1 MGQTIPLPQPNLDPA
16 TVTVHDGVVYI
27 TELEDADTELVA
39 LVADA
44 PDAAQ
49 AVRQCL
55 RLGAR
60 AANAVQVSVDTDMVE
75 RCFDDM
81 TTRFDAR
88 VAAAVNSIGEI
99 TEGLLDAEDGALTG
113 TLDGHRTALEEL
125 LGATFDPNSKK
136 SVLTLF
142 ETVMRESA
150 EAQQASVRRLVSLD
164 GEDSPLGRL
173 KRELAREV
181 KDQLVEVKGDL
192 KEISE
197 KIAVTSA
204 VAPVIELTTGKGFT
218 FEDLVDVHLS
228 QIAALHGDVTE
239 QTGHQLGSAASKK
252 GDEVVTINRDDMSG
266 GDGRAVFEAKNRK
279 LGIRDTLKELD
290 AAMLNRDAQAGIAVF
305 SRQELAPTS
314 VPFHYSE
321 NKAIVVLDV
330 DDPDPSILRLAYMWA
345 RWVVRRTVA
354 TAAVDDSLDLERITR
369 LLDDATRAV
378 ARTITIRGSHTKA
391 RKAIEQAG
399 EQVDDLDRE
408 LTDALRSLSDEMD
421 KVGRD
426 AA

>member
-1 MGQTIPLPQPNLDPA
+1 VGQTIPLPQPDLDPA
-16 TVTVHDGVVYI
+16 TVTVHDGVVHI
-27 TELEDADTELVA
+27 SDLEDADTELFA

-60 AANAVQVSVDTDMVE
+60 AANAVQVSVDTDLVE

-88 VAAAVNSIGEI
+88 VAAAVESIGEI

-113 TLDGHRTALEEL
+113 TLDGHRTALEEM

-150 EAQQASVRRLVSLD
+150 EAQQASVRKLVSLD

-197 KIAVTSA
+197 KIAVNSA
-204 VAPVIELTTGKGFT
+204 VAPVIALTSGKGFA

-228 QIAALHGDVTE
+228 QLASVHGDLAE
-239 QTGHQLGSAASKK
+239 QTGHHLGSTASKK
-252 GDEVVTINRDDMSG
+252 GDEVITICRDDLG
-266 GDGRAVFEAKNRK
+266 GCDGRIAVEVKARN
-279 LGIRDTLKELD
+279 LSMRDTMLELD
-290 AAMLNRDAQAGIAVF
+290 AAMANRDAQVGIAVF
-305 SRQELAPTS
+305 SSQDFAPTH
-314 VPFHYSE
+314 VPFHYTE
-321 NKAIVVLDV
+321 NKAIVVLDP
-330 DDPDPSILRLAYMWA
+330 DESDPSALRLAYMWG
-345 RWVVRRTVA
+345 RWVTRRTVA
-354 TAAVDDSLDLERITR
+354 ATSDAALLDRERITR
-369 LLDDATRAV
+369 LIDDACRSLE
-378 ARTITIRGSHTKA
+378 RTKAIRSAHTKA
-391 RKAIEQAG
+391 HKAIDQAHDQLG
-399 EQVDDLDRE
+399 L
-408 LTDALRSLSDEMD
+408 LSDEASEALRLLSLELEQVVD
-421 KVGRD
+421 N
-426 AA
+426 AP